1 MAKNTQS
8 KAKKRDE
15 IPGKALLDDA
25 EAAFEHGSY
34 AGVRRMALSAPADA
48 SDEVKNELARLRSTV
63 DVDPAQFA
71 VGVAAIVIVVLVGFL
86 TLHM

>member
-1 MAKNTQS
+1 MAKNTTNKS
-8 KAKKRDE
+8 KKRDE
-15 IPGKALLDDA
+15 TPGKALLEDA

-34 AGVRRMALSAPADA
+34 AGVRRLALSAPSDA
-48 SDEVKNELARLRSTV
+48 SDEIKSELARLRATV

-71 VGVAAIVIVVLVGFL
+71 VGVAAVVIVVLVGFL